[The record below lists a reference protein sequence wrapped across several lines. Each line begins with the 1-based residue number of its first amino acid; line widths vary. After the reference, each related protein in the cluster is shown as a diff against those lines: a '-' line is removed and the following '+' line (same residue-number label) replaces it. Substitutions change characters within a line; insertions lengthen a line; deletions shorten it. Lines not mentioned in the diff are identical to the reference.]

1 MGAGKGRDRGRC
13 GRGRGAV
20 PWPLVVA
27 AVLGAPSAVSAQ
39 AAVRGILYDSLRSQG
54 PIAGAEVVLLG
65 AGARAITD
73 SEGGFTFRG
82 PLADG
87 DTVAYWAPWLDSL
100 GVPAVKRVVRGDRA
114 REPVTLA
121 TPSLESLLTAHCGA
135 PLSRDQAAALGELT
149 DEVGRPRAG
158 WQLAATWTDV
168 QVDGTRI
175 AEQRLATVDTTT
187 LAGGWVL
194 CGLPLDATVTVVAT
208 GPRGEALTQSLQVH
222 SRLLRRDLVHGSA
235 DARVVVRGRVTT
247 AAGAGIANAR
257 VTVGGSDSAVAVSDA
272 NGRFATALLPARSTD
287 VVIRAIGFAP
297 TWLPLSPRGGEV
309 EVGEVTL
316 AEAPY
321 ELEARRITEG
331 PFAHERRGFEERRSV
346 GLGFFVT
353 DDMLRHVPVVSPVV
367 VYSLTPRLRLRTTPA
382 GPALLLRKGPGACS
396 PRFFVDGAD
405 EGTMDARDQALLLE
419 RAKRLE
425 IYTAA
430 QAPPRYNDFDGCGSI
445 VVWTR

>member
-1 MGAGKGRDRGRC
+1 M
-13 GRGRGAV
+13 
-20 PWPLVVA
+20 
-27 AVLGAPSAVSAQ
+27 LGAPSAVSAQ

-73 SEGGFTFRG
+73 SGGGFTFRG

-135 PLSRDQAAALGELT
+135 PLSRAQAAALGELT

-158 WQLAATWTDV
+158 WQVAATWTDV

-175 AEQRLATVDTTT
+175 AERRLATVDTTT
-187 LAGGWVL
+187 AAGHWVL
-194 CGLPLDATVTVVAT
+194 CGLPVDVTVTVHAS
-208 GPRGEALTQSLQVH
+208 GPGGEALTQSLQVH

-235 DARVVVRGRVTT
+235 GARAVVRGRVTN
-247 AAGAGIANAR
+247 AEGAGLANAR
-257 VTVGGSDSAVAVSDA
+257 VTVGRSDSVVAVSDA
-272 NGRFATALLPARSTD
+272 DGRFATALVPAQSAD

-297 TWLPLSPRGGEV
+297 TWLSVSPRGGVLELGDV
-309 EVGEVTL
+309 AL

-331 PFAHERRGFEERRSV
+331 PYAHERRGFEERRSV

-367 VYSLTPRLRLRTTPA
+367 VYSLTPRLRLRTTPM
-382 GPALLLRKGPGACS
+382 GPVLMLRQGSGACS
-396 PRFFVDGAD
+396 PRFFVDGLD
-405 EGTMDARDQALLLE
+405 EGVMGPLEQKWLIE